1 MRRFVFV
8 LGGTLALF
16 LTVAAA
22 AAGSHSD
29 GEGPKQDL
37 VAGTGTVFCCN
48 QPQLH
53 VNAQRD
59 PDTGAAR
66 GHFYIRYPT
75 SAPGG
80 GFDFRGRITCLG
92 VVANSAT
99 LIGRIDATRGVS
111 PNPLAGFVE
120 GNFLR
125 IRITDNGEPGTLDLV
140 NFDPGQAIPPSCAV
154 APGDLAITQGN
165 FIVHESPP
173 LAVLNS
179 LNLILAQFEAA
190 ADCPYGVQP

>member
-1 MRRFVFV
+1 MRRFPFV
-8 LGGTLALF
+8 LGWMLALL
-16 LTVAAA
+16 LTVAAP
-22 AAGSHSD
+22 AAGNHSD

-37 VAGTGTVFCCN
+37 AAGTGTLFCCN

-75 SAPGG
+75 TAPGG
-80 GFDFRGRITCLG
+80 GFDFRGRITCLD
-92 VVANSAT
+92 VVVNSAT
-99 LIGRIDATRGVS
+99 LIGRIDVTRGVP
-111 PNPLAGFVE
+111 PNPVAGFEE

-125 IRITDNGEPGTLDLV
+125 IRITYNGEPGTLDLV
-140 NFDPGQAIPPSCAV
+140 NFDVGQPTPPGCAAV
-154 APGDLAITQGN
+154 PGDLATTQGN
-165 FIVHESPP
+165 FIVHERPP

-179 LNLILAQFEAA
+179 LNLILAQFETA
-190 ADCPYGVQP
+190 ADCPYGVKP